1 MKKFP
6 KSVLGFYVQNLYDS
20 VKAWPV
26 VYALVA
32 LFDTSGYSIIPAFF
46 IKIVVQTLEQTPITQ
61 AFSAVLS
68 IAIFYFIVRSMLVV
82 AAVCRW
88 MVFDNCIKYRSY
100 NKISQKLYNY
110 VFNQTISFYSN
121 SMPGKIDSQI
131 DSVASGFYDTID
143 VIFGSILS
151 SLGAFA
157 LSFAGLF
164 AIGWQYALVILI
176 AMILRIGWGIYRIR
190 NALNASAK
198 VSKTLNHLRGRLLDA
213 LSNFISVKSFTNEK
227 YEQKC
232 AEPYRKDYEI
242 TARAGHAASRWLWG
256 PGNYVMDVLGMT
268 ALIILSGYMYSTGK
282 SNLADISFALSV
294 FIGISAVSF
303 QLIMEIKYFIE
314 IWGKSVGSYSTLITP
329 IKIIDAPDASKLVV
343 KNANIQIKNL
353 SFKYVK
359 KYILKNISFDIAAG
373 ERVGIVGLSGSG
385 KTTLVNLLMRFY
397 DPTSGAISV
406 DGQNIKSVTQES
418 LRKNISFIPQDST
431 MFNRT
436 IAENIKYGNT
446 KATDAQIKAA
456 AKKASAE
463 EFISSAPHKYETYVG
478 DRGIKLSGGQRQ
490 RIAIARAFLKNAPI
504 LILDEATSALDSQTE
519 AVIQQSFDKLSH
531 GRTTIVIAHRLSTLR
546 SMDKLIVLDKG
557 KIVETG
563 THASLLRR
571 DGVYAKLWKMQS
583 GGFIQE

>member
-6 KSVLGFYVQNLYDS
+6 KSVLGFYVKNLYDC
-20 VKAWPV
+20 VKAWPL

-164 AIGWQYALVILI
+164 AIGWQYALVILV

-198 VSKTLNHLRGRLLDA
+198 VSKTLNNLRGRLLDA

-268 ALIILSGYMYSTGK
+268 ALIVLSGYMYSTGK

-314 IWGKSVGSYSTLITP
+314 IWGKSVGSYSKLIAP
-329 IKIIDAPDASKLVV
+329 IKITDAPDASELVV
-343 KNANIQIKNL
+343 HNANIQIKNL

-359 KYILKNISFDIAAG
+359 KYVLKNISFDIAAG
-373 ERVGIVGLSGSG
+373 ERIGIVGLSGSG

-397 DPTSGAISV
+397 DPTSGTISI

-436 IAENIKYGNT
+436 IRENIKYGDT

-519 AVIQQSFDKLSH
+519 AVIQKSFDKLSH

-546 SMDKLIVLDKG
+546 SMDRLIVLDKG

>member
-68 IAIFYFIVRSMLVV
+68 IAIFYFIVRSMLVA

-314 IWGKSVGSYSTLITP
+314 IWGKAVGSYSTLIAP

-343 KNANIQIKNL
+343 KNATIQIKKL

-463 EFISSAPHKYETYVG
+463 EFILSAPNKYKTYVG

-519 AVIQQSFDKLSH
+519 AVIQKSFDKLSH

-546 SMDKLIVLDKG
+546 SMDRLIVLDKG

>member
-6 KSVLGFYVQNLYDS
+6 KSVLGFYVKNLYDC
-20 VKAWPV
+20 VKAWPL

-164 AIGWQYALVILI
+164 AIGWQYALVILV

-198 VSKTLNHLRGRLLDA
+198 VSKTLNNLRGRLLDA

-268 ALIILSGYMYSTGK
+268 ALIVLSGYMYSTGK

-314 IWGKSVGSYSTLITP
+314 IWGKSVGSYSKLIAP
-329 IKIIDAPDASKLVV
+329 IKITDAPDASKLVV

-359 KYILKNISFDIAAG
+359 KYVLKNISFDIAAG
-373 ERVGIVGLSGSG
+373 ERIGIVGLSGSG

-397 DPTSGAISV
+397 DPTSGTISI

-436 IAENIKYGNT
+436 IRENIKYGDT

>member
-6 KSVLGFYVQNLYDS
+6 KSVLGFYVKNLYDC
-20 VKAWPV
+20 VKAWPL

-164 AIGWQYALVILI
+164 AIGWQYALVILV

-198 VSKTLNHLRGRLLDA
+198 VSKTLNNLRGRLLDA

-268 ALIILSGYMYSTGK
+268 ALIVLSGYMYSTGK

-314 IWGKSVGSYSTLITP
+314 IWGKSVGSYSKLIAP
-329 IKIIDAPDASKLVV
+329 IKITDAPDASKLVV

-359 KYILKNISFDIAAG
+359 KYVLKNISFDIAAG
-373 ERVGIVGLSGSG
+373 ERIGIVGLSGSG

-397 DPTSGAISV
+397 DPTSGTISI

-436 IAENIKYGNT
+436 IHENIKYGDT